1 MSPSWKKGSVTK
13 IMNLS
18 RSTRYFRSICQLVYD
33 GRYGQ
38 SYDKLFEY
46 LYSREF
52 YWFDKIP
59 LDVDR
64 GRALDGIDLRYRYGC
79 SNDYIDEPCSVLE
92 MIIALAI
99 RIENQIMTSFEEG
112 NRTGQWFWLMITN
125 LGLNR
130 LDDDNFNEET
140 AEWFVNRFLERDYA
154 DNGEGG
160 LFVVENPFKSM
171 TEVDIWTQA
180 NWYLSEMDGYL

>member
-1 MSPSWKKGSVTK
+1 
-13 IMNLS
+13 
-18 RSTRYFRSICQLVYD
+18 
-33 GRYGQ
+33 
-38 SYDKLFEY
+38 
-46 LYSREF
+46 
-52 YWFDKIP
+52 
-59 LDVDR
+59 
-64 GRALDGIDLRYRYGC
+64 
-79 SNDYIDEPCSVLE
+79 

-99 RIENQIMTSFEEG
+99 RIENQIMTSFDEG

-130 LDDDNFNEET
+130 LDDDHFNEET
-140 AEWFVNRFLERDYA
+140 AEWFINRFLEREYA